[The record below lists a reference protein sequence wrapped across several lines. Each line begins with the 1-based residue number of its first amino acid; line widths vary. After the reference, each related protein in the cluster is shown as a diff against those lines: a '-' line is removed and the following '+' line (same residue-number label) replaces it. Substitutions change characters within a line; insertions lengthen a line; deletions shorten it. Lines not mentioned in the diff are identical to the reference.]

1 MDAPTAPG
9 IEQTPASCLSPCLLS
24 VGQKLCPEGKP
35 PGSYRIVGAS
45 GPGQCIQHP
54 LLMDSIS
61 SERLNVGSGGDYG
74 AGACPVLC
82 DLCTDLML
90 GAEAT
95 WPQISHSHHD
105 GIMSLHVCEAS
116 GWAQAQRCLLLPGG
130 HLGKQGTTNGWMHHL
145 SAEEVL
151 RLASHTGNHVTPW
164 K

>member
-61 SERLNVGSGGDYG
+61 SERLNVGSGETTGLLRVGFYVSCAQTSCWG
-74 AGACPVLC
+74 LRPLGHKSPTPMMMALCPYMSVKPLAGLKLSVVFCCLE
-82 DLCTDLML
+82 D
-90 GAEAT
+90 T
-95 WPQISHSHHD
+95 WENKTLPMD
-105 GIMSLHVCEAS
+105 GCITCQLKRSS
-116 GWAQAQRCLLLPGG
+116 GWQATL
-130 HLGKQGTTNGWMHHL
+130 GTT
-145 SAEEVL
+145 
-151 RLASHTGNHVTPW
+151 
-164 K
+164 